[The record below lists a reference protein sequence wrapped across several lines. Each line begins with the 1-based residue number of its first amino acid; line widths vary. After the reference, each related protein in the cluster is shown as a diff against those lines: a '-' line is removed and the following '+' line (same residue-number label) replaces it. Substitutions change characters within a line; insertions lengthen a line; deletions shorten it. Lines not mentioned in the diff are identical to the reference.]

1 MIRSIRL
8 RQVELE
14 QRAVSKIVRE
24 LDRIGRDRE
33 QLRHNNA
40 NGFMYVAPIK
50 KINESTFIGHIA
62 GPDTERSGVNL
73 SVKFKVTQNEKG
85 FEQITLLSRD
95 KITSSEQAMVLVKHA
110 INKHLKELPK
120 KPYVF
125 DNGCNKE
132 NWHGFY
138 LSYSG
143 KNNKLNAD
151 FDLLFDQ
158 ALAEGYFPNNFRETC
173 REFGFNISR
182 ETKSTIVT
190 NIESH
195 FDQWEQM

>member
-1 MIRSIRL
+1 MIRTIRL
-8 RQVELE
+8 REVELE
-14 QRAVSKIVRE
+14 QRAVSNIVRE

-33 QLRHNNA
+33 QLRHKNA
-40 NGFMYVAPIK
+40 QGFMYVAPIK
-50 KINESTFIGHIA
+50 KIDELTFIGHIA
-62 GPDTERSGVNL
+62 GPDTERSNVSL
-73 SVKFKVTQNEKG
+73 SIKFKVTQNEKG

-95 KITSSEQAMVLVKHA
+95 KTTSNEQAMLLVKHA

-125 DNGCNKE
+125 DNGCNKD

-138 LSYSG
+138 LAYSG

-151 FDLLFDQ
+151 FDLLFDE
-158 ALAEGYFPNNFRETC
+158 ATSKGYFPENFRETC
-173 REFGFNISR
+173 REYGFNISK
-182 ETKSTIVT
+182 EVKSTVVT

-195 FDQWEQM
+195 FDQLEQM